1 MLKED
6 RNRRI
11 TRTLSRAILG
21 LAATL
26 VALPLAK
33 ADDFFIHDGDRVV
46 FLGDSITEQRLYTTY
61 IEAYAL
67 TRHPKWNLWFRNTGW
82 GGDTAW
88 LRQRLHTDEAQLFAA
103 DDATQEAMIKKAV
116 GFGLD
121 RDVLPLKPTVVTIDF
136 GMNDH
141 LYQAFRPDVFHAY
154 VASQEELGRVL
165 GENGSRVA
173 YLTPQPIEEK
183 RSDPDQDIKN
193 ISLRKF
199 SDGLRDVARNEKA
212 LFADEFAPYM
222 QTMLH
227 SAAAIGG
234 GHDAV
239 HPGPAGHTVMAWA
252 ILKALGATPLVST
265 ATLNGETGKV
275 ETADNCQVE
284 NLKTQGGSVS
294 FDRLDEALPMP
305 VDPRA
310 ETALSLIPFTR
321 ELNVYELKVVGL
333 PKGQY
338 SVSIDGESAANVS
351 SDDLAHGWN
360 LAYSAGPITD
370 QAQKVLKLIF
380 KKNDAYYSRWRMV
393 QLFAV
398 PSWLAHDASLESART
413 AELARLDTE
422 IQGLEEKINAARK
435 PLSHHFLISPIG
447 GS

>member
-1 MLKED
+1 MPTDD
-6 RNRRI
+6 RNPRSH
-11 TRTLSRAILG
+11 RTLGPALLG
-21 LAATL
+21 LAAAL

-33 ADDFFIHDGDRVV
+33 ADDFFIQDGDRVV

-88 LRQRLHTDEAQLFAA
+88 LRQRLHTDEGQLFAA

-121 RDVLPLKPTVVTIDF
+121 RDVLPLRPTVVTIDF

-154 VASQEELGRVL
+154 IASQEELGRVL
-165 GENGSRVA
+165 EDHGSRVA

-183 RSDPDQDIKN
+183 RPDPDQDIKN

-199 SDGLRDVARNEKA
+199 SDGLRDVARDEKA
-212 LFADEFAPYM
+212 RFADEFAPYM

-265 ATLNGETGKV
+265 ATIDSQASKV
-275 ETADNCQVE
+275 DASENCQVG
-284 NLKTQGGSVS
+284 NVKAQGGTVS

-310 ETALSLIPFTR
+310 ETALSFIPFTR
-321 ELNVYELKVVGL
+321 DLNVYELKVVGL

-338 SVSIDGESAANVS
+338 AVSIDGEPAASVSA
-351 SDDLAHGWN
+351 DDLAQGWN
-360 LAYSAGPITD
+360 LAYSAGPITE
-370 QAQKVLKLIF
+370 QAQKVLKLVF
-380 KKNDAYYSRWRMV
+380 KKNDTYFSRWRLV

-398 PSWLAHDASLESART
+398 PSWLAHDSGLESARS

-422 IQGLEEKINAARK
+422 ILGLEEKINAARK
-435 PLSHHFLISPIG
+435 PQSHHFQISPIG

>member
-1 MLKED
+1 MASNPSWK
-6 RNRRI
+6 
-11 TRTLSRAILG
+11 RTAVRLALA
-21 LAATL
+21 LAAG
-26 VALPLAK
+26 VAALPAVK

-88 LRQRLHTDEAQLFAA
+88 LRQRFHTDEAQLFAA
-103 DDATQEAMIKKAV
+103 NEADQEAMIKRSV
-116 GFGLD
+116 GYGLD
-121 RDVLPLKPTVVTIDF
+121 RDVLPLKPTVVTVDF

-141 LYQAFRPDVFHAY
+141 LYQAFRPDVYRAFI
-154 VASQEELGRVL
+154 ASQEEIGRLLGD
-165 GENGSRVA
+165 NGSRVA
-173 YLTPQPIEEK
+173 YLTPQPIEDK
-183 RSDPDQDIKN
+183 RPDPDQDVRN

-199 SDGLRDVARNEKA
+199 SDGLRDVAHDEKG
-212 LFADEFAPYM
+212 LYADEFAPYM

-239 HPGPAGHTVMAWA
+239 HPGPAGHTIMAWA
-252 ILKALGATPLVST
+252 ILKALGATPMVST
-265 ATLNGETGKV
+265 ATLDKETGKV
-275 ETADNCQVE
+275 DASDGCQIE
-284 NLKTQGGSVS
+284 NLKTQGDTVS

-321 ELNVYELKVVGL
+321 ELNVYELKIVGL

-338 SVSIDGESAANVS
+338 TVSIDGDSAATVS
-351 SDDLAHGWN
+351 ADDLAQGWN
-360 LAYSAGPITD
+360 LAYSAGPITE

-380 KKNDAYYSRWRMV
+380 RKNDAYYARWRLV

-398 PSWLAHDASLESART
+398 PAWLAHDSQLESVRS

-435 PLSHHFLISPIG
+435 PQSRHFLISPVGSG
-447 GS
+447 G